1 MHRHVFRAKGNFIRT
16 IHATKRYPFLDVDGW
31 EQDTQWRRKQRVV
44 EVVSN
49 ILNPAMPG
57 NAFAQRVHDDLTN
70 WHQCPPVQRHDIADA
85 IASASLITTEPCS
98 LCMNADLLQQR
109 IQPTLPQHPS
119 KQHQP
124 RSQPTTSKRE
134 RQQQTL
140 SLVELRGKMECTLAQ
155 LRIDYYELL
164 RGEPSNSAR
173 LFMVYQQDPNN
184 RHLKAF
190 LQALN
195 SYNKRGTDVPNL
207 ETIEARLTP
216 LLT

>member
-44 EVVSN
+44 DVVSN

-70 WHQCPPVQRHDIADA
+70 WHQCHPVQGHDIADA

-98 LCMNADLLQQR
+98 LCMNADLLQQW

-119 KQHQP
+119 KQHP
-124 RSQPTTSKRE
+124 SHAHSQQHPNGKGSSKPFLWWSCVARW
-134 RQQQTL
+134 
-140 SLVELRGKMECTLAQ
+140 
-155 LRIDYYELL
+155 
-164 RGEPSNSAR
+164 SAR
-173 LFMVYQQDPNN
+173 S
-184 RHLKAF
+184 R
-190 LQALN
+190 
-195 SYNKRGTDVPNL
+195 S
-207 ETIEARLTP
+207 
-216 LLT
+216 